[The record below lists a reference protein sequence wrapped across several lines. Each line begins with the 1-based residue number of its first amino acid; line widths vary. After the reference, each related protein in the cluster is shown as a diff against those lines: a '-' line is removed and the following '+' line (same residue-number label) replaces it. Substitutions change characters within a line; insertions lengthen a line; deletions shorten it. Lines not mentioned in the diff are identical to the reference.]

1 MSPTPRPEPAR
12 FDSLDDAVEFLYQ
25 RVPGPLHVG
34 APLGLGKP
42 HRLLNALYQRAERE
56 TSRRLH
62 LYTALSLDPPGAGK
76 GLEARFLRPFAQRH
90 FGDDFPRLA
99 YVQALKRNALP
110 AHMEVEEFYLQSG
123 ALLHAQAAQRRYASL
138 NYTHVA
144 RALADRGVNAVV
156 QKVAADPSGSGRLSL
171 SCNTDLTFDAVDAIV
186 ARGLPRPL
194 LIAEVDPLLPWL
206 DGSAAVEA
214 SFFDA
219 VVAPPGPYP
228 KLFGLPRQPVSD
240 ADYAIGFH
248 ASTLVRDG
256 GTLQIGIGTLADAL
270 CHALVLRHTDNAAY
284 WRVLGALGYSQD
296 DGGSS
301 GAGISSL
308 EDAASLE
315 VDLSST
321 HNANAPVAPLGQ
333 TASLEVDLS
342 STRNAK
348 APVAPLGQIASLEV
362 DLASTHNAK
371 APVAPL
377 GPFGV
382 GLFGCS
388 EMLNE
393 GFRRLVEV
401 GVIKRKVVDDLDF
414 MRRLH
419 EGRADAADHE
429 RLEREGEY
437 LQGGFYLGSQD
448 FYDWLRDMPESER
461 RGISMRRI
469 SEVNELYGGN
479 ETLERLQRRDARF
492 FNSCM
497 MATALGAA
505 VSDTLDDGRVVSGVG
520 GQYNFVAMAHALPD
534 ARSVLML
541 RATRDS
547 GGETRS
553 NVVWNYAQTTIPRH
567 LRDVYVTEYGIADL
581 RGKTDEDC
589 ILAMAAVAAAGHQFP
604 LLQAAMASGKLPHT
618 HYRLSERNS
627 PQRLSEAFAPLRQQG
642 ALPDY
647 PLGSDF
653 TAVEQRL
660 VKALG
665 WLKANT
671 ATAGA
676 KARTVLKALFSSGT
690 TDAEAMQRMG
700 LERPIGL
707 GERLEAQLVALALRE
722 TRSR

>member
-1 MSPTPRPEPAR
+1 MNPPLH
-12 FDSLDDAVEFLYQ
+12 FDSLADAIDFLYQ
-25 RVPGPLHVG
+25 RLPGALHVG

-42 HRLLNALYQRAERE
+42 HRLLNALYERAERE
-56 TSRRLH
+56 PQRPLR

-76 GLEARFLRPFAQRH
+76 GLEGRFIGPFAQRH
-90 FGDDFPRLA
+90 FGDDFPRLR

-110 AHMEVEEFYLQSG
+110 EHIEIEEFYLQSG
-123 ALLHAQAAQRRYASL
+123 SLLNASATQRRYASL

-144 RALADRGVNAVV
+144 RALADRGVNAIV
-156 QKVAADPSGSGRLSL
+156 QKVAADPAGGTRLSL

-194 LIAEVDPLLPWL
+194 LIAEVDPQLPWL
-206 DGSAAVEA
+206 GGSAAVEA

-219 VVAPPGPYP
+219 VVTPPGPHP

-240 ADYAIGFH
+240 ADYAIGFY

-270 CHALVLRHTDNAAY
+270 CHALALRHTDNSAY
-284 WRVLGALGYSQD
+284 LRVIEALGI
-296 DGGSS
+296 G
-301 GAGISSL
+301 
-308 EDAASLE
+308 DAASVEGNLSGDRNVMAPGE
-315 VDLSST
+315 RFVGTASGEGDLT
-321 HNANAPVAPLGQ
+321 DHRNAKAQDDRFVGTASGEGDLTDHRNAKAQVAPLG
-333 TASLEVDLS
+333 SF
-342 STRNAK
+342 
-348 APVAPLGQIASLEV
+348 QI
-362 DLASTHNAK
+362 
-371 APVAPL
+371 
-377 GPFGV
+377 

-388 EMLNE
+388 EMINE

-401 GVIKRKVVDDLDF
+401 GVIKRKVVDDLEL

-419 EGRADAADHE
+419 DGTAGAEDLQ
-429 RLEREGEY
+429 RLDREGEF
-437 LQGGFYLGSQD
+437 LQGGFYLGSPD
-448 FYDWLRDMPESER
+448 FYDWLRHMPADQQ
-461 RGISMRRI
+461 RGVSMRRI

-553 NVVWNYAQTTIPRH
+553 NVIWNYPQTTIPRH
-567 LRDVYVTEYGIADL
+567 LRDIYITEYGIADL

-589 ILAMAAVAAAGHQFP
+589 VLAMAGIAASGHQLP
-604 LLQAAMASGKLPHT
+604 LLQAAMGHAKLSPAR
-618 HYRLSERNS
+618 YRLSERNS
-627 PQRLSEAFAPLRQQG
+627 PQRLHAALAPLRAEG
-642 ALPDY
+642 VLPDY

-660 VKALG
+660 VKALT

-671 ATAGA
+671 ATTGA
-676 KARTVLKALFSSGT
+676 KVRTVLEALSSSGT
-690 TDAEAMQRMG
+690 RDAEAMQRMA
-700 LERPIGL
+700 LERPAGL
-707 GERLEAQLVALALRE
+707 GERVEARLIALALRK
-722 TRSR
+722 TA

>member
-1 MSPTPRPEPAR
+1 MNEPAR
-12 FDSLDDAVEFLYQ
+12 FQSLAEAVDFLYD
-25 RVPGPLHVG
+25 RLDGALHVG

-42 HRLLNALYQRAERE
+42 HRLLNALYERAERE
-56 TSRRLH
+56 TRRPLH

-76 GLEARFLRPFAQRH
+76 GLEGRFIGPFAQRH
-90 FGDDFPRLA
+90 FGDDFPRLR

-110 AHMEVEEFYLQSG
+110 GHIEIEEFYLQSG
-123 ALLHAQAAQRRYASL
+123 SLLNASATQRRYASL

-144 RALADRGVNAVV
+144 RALADRGVNAIV
-156 QKVAADPSGSGRLSL
+156 QKVAADPAGGTRLSL

-194 LIAEVDPLLPWL
+194 LIAEVDPQLPWL
-206 DGSAAVEA
+206 GGSATVEA

-219 VVAPPGPYP
+219 VVTPPGPHP

-240 ADYAIGFH
+240 ADYAIGFY

-270 CHALVLRHTDNAAY
+270 CHALALRHTDNAAY
-284 WRVLGALGYSQD
+284 LRVIEALGV
-296 DGGSS
+296 GGTASV
-301 GAGISSL
+301 
-308 EDAASLE
+308 ED
-315 VDLSST
+315 DLSGRS
-321 HNANAPVAPLGQ
+321 NAKAPGERFVD
-333 TASLEVDLS
+333 TASGEGDL
-342 STRNAK
+342 TGHRNAK
-348 APVAPLGQIASLEV
+348 APVAPLGSFQ
-362 DLASTHNAK
+362 
-371 APVAPL
+371 
-377 GPFGV
+377 V

-388 EMLNE
+388 EMINE

-401 GVIKRKVVDDLDF
+401 GVIKRKVVDDLEL
-414 MRRLH
+414 MRRVHDGTAGAEDLQ
-419 EGRADAADHE
+419 
-429 RLEREGEY
+429 RLDREGEF
-437 LQGGFYLGSQD
+437 LQGGFYLGSPD
-448 FYDWLRDMPESER
+448 FYDWLRHMPADQQ
-461 RGISMRRI
+461 RGVSMRRI

-541 RATRDS
+541 RASRES
-547 GGETRS
+547 AGEVRS

-567 LRDVYVTEYGIADL
+567 LRDIYITEYGIADL

-589 ILAMAAVAAAGHQFP
+589 VLAMTAVADSRHQFG
-604 LLQAAMASGKLPHT
+604 LMKAAMDHGKLKLFQP
-618 HYRLSERNS
+618 RLSGRNTPERL
-627 PQRLSEAFAPLRQQG
+627 RAALAPFRREG
-642 ALPDY
+642 VLPDY

-653 TAVEQRL
+653 TEVEQRL

-671 ATAGA
+671 ATRGA
-676 KARTVLKALFSSGT
+676 KVRTVLRALFSPASE
-690 TDAEAMQRMG
+690 DREALQRMG
-700 LERPIGL
+700 LEAPSGFGERVEAKLVGL
-707 GERLEAQLVALALRE
+707 GLRSASE
-722 TRSR
+722 